1 MKKDLFDEIIR
12 FAIDGEQE
20 AVDAYTTA
28 SETVTR
34 TNVKKMLRGMARQE
48 QMHKEKL
55 ESIYRERVAD
65 TAIVNVP
72 DLRIADFMDDVTIT
86 ADMDYQDIL
95 AVAMKREEKAHNL
108 YTTLASNTEDAELRK
123 VFELLAQ
130 EEAGHKLALEKEYD
144 EHVLTEN

>member
-1 MKKDLFDEIIR
+1 MKKDLFDEIIQ

-28 SETVTR
+28 SEMVTR
-34 TNVKKMLRGMARQE
+34 ANVKEMLLGLARQE
-48 QMHKEKL
+48 QMHKKRL
-55 ESIYRERVAD
+55 ESIDRERVAD

-72 DLRIADFMDDVTIT
+72 DLHIADFMDDTTIT
-86 ADMDYQDIL
+86 ADMGYQDIL

-108 YTTLASNTEDAELRK
+108 YTTLASNTDDAELRK
-123 VFELLAQ
+123 VFEILAQ

-144 EHVLTEN
+144 ENILTEN

>member
-34 TNVKKMLRGMARQE
+34 TNVKKMLLGMARQE
-48 QMHKEKL
+48 QMHKKKL
-55 ESIYRERVAD
+55 ESIDRERVAD

>member
-28 SETVTR
+28 SEMVTR
-34 TNVKKMLRGMARQE
+34 VNVKEMLLDLARQE
-48 QMHKEKL
+48 QMHKKKL
-55 ESIYRERVAD
+55 ESIDRERVAD

-86 ADMDYQDIL
+86 ADMGYQDIL
-95 AVAMKREEKAHNL
+95 TVAMKREEKAHNL

-123 VFELLAQ
+123 MFELLAQ

>member
-28 SETVTR
+28 SEMVTR
-34 TNVKKMLRGMARQE
+34 VNVKEMLLDLARQE
-48 QMHKEKL
+48 QVHKKKL
-55 ESIYRERVAD
+55 ESIDRERVAD

-86 ADMDYQDIL
+86 ADMGYQDIL
-95 AVAMKREEKAHNL
+95 TVAMKREEKAHNL

>member
-1 MKKDLFDEIIR
+1 MTKDLFDEIIR

-28 SETVTR
+28 SEMVTR
-34 TNVKKMLRGMARQE
+34 ANVKEMLLGLARQE
-48 QMHKEKL
+48 QMHKKRL
-55 ESIYRERVAD
+55 ESIDRERVAD

-86 ADMDYQDIL
+86 ADMGYQDIL

-108 YTTLASNTEDAELRK
+108 YTTLASNTDDAELRK

>member
-1 MKKDLFDEIIR
+1 MKKDLFDEIIQ

-28 SETVTR
+28 SEVVTKA
-34 TNVKKMLRGMARQE
+34 NVKEMLLGFARQE
-48 QMHKEKL
+48 QMHKKRL
-55 ESIYRERVAD
+55 ESIDRERVAD

-72 DLRIADFMDDVTIT
+72 DLHIADFMDDTTIT

-108 YTTLASNTEDAELRK
+108 YTALASNTDDAELRK
-123 VFELLAQ
+123 VFGILAQ

-144 EHVLTEN
+144 ENILTEN

>member
-28 SETVTR
+28 SEMVTR
-34 TNVKKMLRGMARQE
+34 VNVKEMLLDLARQE
-48 QMHKEKL
+48 QVHKKKL
-55 ESIYRERVAD
+55 ESIDRERVAD
-65 TAIVNVP
+65 AAIVNVP

-86 ADMDYQDIL
+86 ADMGYQDIL
-95 AVAMKREEKAHNL
+95 TVAMKREEKAHNL

>member
-28 SETVTR
+28 SEMVTR
-34 TNVKKMLRGMARQE
+34 VNVKEMLLGLARQE
-48 QMHKEKL
+48 QMHKKKL
-55 ESIYRERVAD
+55 ESIDRERVAD

-86 ADMDYQDIL
+86 ADMGYQDIL
-95 AVAMKREEKAHNL
+95 TVAMKREEKAHNL
-108 YTTLASNTEDAELRK
+108 YTTLASNAEDAELRK